1 MLPRYITMFSVFE
14 SLQQTVLLFII
25 VQLVAAESD
34 MTRLLHALCRV
45 AEQLGRYTVGFQQR
59 NLAHLAGSY
68 KFLIHKDASESCL
81 RRGHAGL
88 GSGVR
93 TSQEKHLPIKRAKQA
108 STNHKC

>member
-1 MLPRYITMFSVFE
+1 MLPRDITMFVVFE
-14 SLQQTVLLFII
+14 SLQQKVLLCII
-25 VQLVAAESD
+25 LQLVALKSD

-59 NLAHLAGSY
+59 HLAHLAGSS

-88 GSGVR
+88 GSGVQ

-108 STNHKC
+108 STHHKC